1 MSGCVPLLPLY
12 ALMAWRGKNVPFT
25 PLCYVKTWTVYS
37 NTILPVLPRCESCL
51 SEVKGKG
58 VSWHVQHAQR
68 GGRGI
73 AVVLLNPDNRSGSVV
88 KATLGRFA
96 V

>member
-1 MSGCVPLLPLY
+1 MYHLPPSAMSKRRQCTAVQFC
-12 ALMAWRGKNVPFT
+12 PF
-25 PLCYVKTWTVYS
+25 
-37 NTILPVLPRCESCL
+37 LPRCESCL

-88 KATLGRFA
+88 KATLRPLCR
-96 V
+96 VDVHIMSLS